1 MVDVESQEERSAKD
15 ACMHIKI
22 KKPEIKWIKLIA
34 VSCGKTDEELFGHA
48 NLLEISNV
56 NVMIQKTK
64 RQMHIWIKMEYIIQG
79 KTKKTGIL

>member
-34 VSCGKTDEELFGHA
+34 VSCGKTDERHA

-56 NVMIQKTK
+56 HVMIQKTK